1 MAART
6 GRQYPHAH
14 TASRP
19 GCAARRDLTAPAVA
33 FALWRQR
40 QHDGQRRA
48 CTGSF
53 TRVYLHR
60 SAEYALGHTAELGDA
75 RRRTA
80 STDDQLEIPSLSI
93 KLHADR
99 RRRLRARVGGS
110 ADEIHEQ
117 IEQRIRIAL
126 EIGGFKGGREIEID
140 TTVAEQP
147 PLERET
153 RADYTN
159 RIEALGTHARTGAFP
174 HHTQEL

>member
-1 MAART
+1 PPLPPPFAGRSSMASRWK
-6 GRQYPHAH
+6 AH
-14 TASRP
+14 PITASAKRCI
-19 GCAARRDLTAPAVA
+19 CAIPMETASSCIAT
-33 FALWRQR
+33 ALKTNGRADR
-40 QHDGQRRA
+40 TAISA
-48 CTGSF
+48 CTHG
-53 TRVYLHR
+53 L
-60 SAEYALGHTAELGDA
+60 
-75 RRRTA
+75 
-80 STDDQLEIPSLSI
+80 STWMRCSPRPNC
-93 KLHADR
+93 AGC
-99 RRRLRARVGGS
+99 RLRARVGGS